1 MDPPLNPLEADAGSD
16 PDKPSEDLK
25 ETFKRVLREIARVF
39 VFAWRGV
46 KEADERS

>member
-1 MDPPLNPLEADAGSD
+1 MPAL
-16 PDKPSEDLK
+16 DKPSEELK